1 MKDLLYLVHRIP
13 YPPNKG
19 DKIRSFHVLTALASR
34 YRVHLGT
41 FIDAPEDREH
51 APALQRY
58 CASWFAAPV
67 DPFWRRVRSL
77 HGLLSGKPL
86 TEAFYSHRQ
95 LADWCRRVVREHRI
109 ERVVAFSSSMA
120 QFAVDLP
127 QPARRVMDFCDIDSD
142 KWRQYASH
150 RRGPSA
156 WIYRREAQLLERL
169 ERDIARSFDA
179 SVFVSEREAQA
190 FRAIAPESAE
200 RVHAVCNGVDLKYF
214 DPSLAHERPPGCEQP
229 YVVFTGAMDYWANV
243 EGVTW
248 FVDEVWPA
256 VLEAVPHARFLIVGS
271 RPAPQVLGLGA
282 RRGVVVTGSV
292 PDVRPYLAHAHAAVT
307 PLRVARGVQNKVLE
321 AMAMERVV
329 VTSSTAVQGI
339 DEHPPRDVLIADA
352 AMEFARLVTAALR
365 APARRSTGNRRY
377 VTERF
382 DWSRNLEY
390 FLELLEARVPVA
402 RAG

>member
-19 DKIRSFHVLTALASR
+19 DKIRSFHLLAALAAR

-51 APALQRY
+51 AQALKQY
-58 CASWFAAPV
+58 CASWFAAPI

-86 TEAFYSHRQ
+86 TEAFYRHPP
-95 LADWCRRVVREHRI
+95 LAAWCSQVLREQRI
-109 ERVVAFSSSMA
+109 ERIVTFSSSMA
-120 QFAVDLP
+120 QFAFDLP
-127 QPARRVMDFCDIDSD
+127 APAGRVMDFCDIDSD

-169 ERDIARSFDA
+169 EREIARRFDV
-179 SVFVSEREAQA
+179 SVFVSEREAEA
-190 FRAIAPESAE
+190 FRAIAPESAG
-200 RVHAVCNGVDLKYF
+200 RVRAIRNGVDVEYF
-214 DPSLAHERPPGCEQP
+214 DPAPARMRPAECDQP

-248 FVDEVWPA
+248 FADEVWPA
-256 VLEAVPHARFLIVGS
+256 VLSAIPRARFLIVGS
-271 RPAPQVLGLGA
+271 KPAPEVLRLATRSGIA
-282 RRGVVVTGSV
+282 VTGSV
-292 PDVRPYLAHAHAAVT
+292 PDIRPYLAHAHAAVT
-307 PLRVARGVQNKVLE
+307 PLRVARGIQNKVLE
-321 AMAMERVV
+321 AMAMERVI
-329 VTSSTAVQGI
+329 VTSSAAVQGI
-339 DEHPPRDVLIADA
+339 DEHPPQDVLVTDDA
-352 AMEFARLVTAALR
+352 TEFARLVTLALR
-365 APARRSTGNRRY
+365 APARRSADNRRY

-382 DWSRNLEY
+382 HWARNLET
-390 FLELLEARVPVA
+390 FLHLVEESAPAA